1 VKIYISQSRDQS
13 DENIGG
19 NMVRAKHVLD
29 DIYIDEIGLHSG
41 RYGGYVLTSSYQP
54 IYRVEKKRLVPFAAE
69 GLIKANFNGSQI
81 PPKSFFSNLPD
92 GDQLFVESM
101 CQTLHV
107 HNFNYVDNGGLE
119 LFFNMNPMAHGN
131 LSFALHEIREMVQ
144 HLDGLGINPR
154 NVVCEIIETQAMS
167 TGTLRGIVKEL
178 RRHGIRIAID
188 DYGSEHSNID
198 RVEILSPDM
207 VKIDGDWFRQL
218 AGYPGSGQLISNL
231 INSFKMKGVEVLV
244 EGIETPEQL
253 KKAIDG
259 GTDYVQGFLLA
270 SPRTAGEDFEWSAL
284 DLTELLGRDENVIRV
299 ANSDAFAVA
308 AIS

>member
-1 VKIYISQSRDQS
+1 
-13 DENIGG
+13 
-19 NMVRAKHVLD
+19 
-29 DIYIDEIGLHSG
+29 
-41 RYGGYVLTSSYQP
+41 
-54 IYRVEKKRLVPFAAE
+54 
-69 GLIKANFNGSQI
+69 
-81 PPKSFFSNLPD
+81 
-92 GDQLFVESM
+92 M

-131 LSFALHEIREMVQ
+131 LSYALHEIREMVQ
-144 HLDGLGINPR
+144 HLDGLGISPR

-188 DYGSEHSNID
+188 DYGSEHSNMD

-218 AGYPGSGQLISNL
+218 AGYPGAGRLVANL
-231 INSFKMKGVEVLV
+231 VSSFKMKGVEVLI
-244 EGIETPEQL
+244 EGIETPAQL
-253 KKAIDG
+253 KTAIDA

-270 SPRTAGEDFEWSAL
+270 LPRTAGEDFEWTAL
-284 DLTELLGRDENVIRV
+284 ELKELLGENENAIRV
-299 ANSDAFAVA
+299 ANASALAVA
-308 AIS
+308 EVS